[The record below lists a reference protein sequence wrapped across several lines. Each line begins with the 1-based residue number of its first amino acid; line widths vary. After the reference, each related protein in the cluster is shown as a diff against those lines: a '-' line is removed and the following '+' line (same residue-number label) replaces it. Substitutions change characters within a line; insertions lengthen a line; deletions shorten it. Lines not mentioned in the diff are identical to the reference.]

1 MFNHESPQ
9 RGENFISKKT
19 TKAVAEIA
27 LGKRKVLYV
36 GNLNAKRDWGYAEIM
51 LKVCGRYYN

>member
-9 RGENFISKKT
+9 RGENFISKT

-27 LGKRKVLYV
+27 LGKEKFYT
-36 GNLNAKRDWGYAEIM
+36 
-51 LKVCGRYYN
+51 